1 MENQKKKSELGLA
14 TRSIHVGE
22 LEDIHGS
29 PHTPIYTSTTF
40 RFKDTASLLDVVDG
54 KKQGSLYTR
63 YGLNPS
69 IFSVEQK
76 LASLEQAEAAWVFC
90 SGMAAEA
97 ALFLTH
103 GRKGIVCLG
112 DAYGGT
118 LELLQQQLPLLGI
131 PTYFLLGHELD
142 KLEDLLRT
150 DKVGMVFFETPTNPT
165 LEIFDI
171 ATIAAQAH
179 RHGALVAVDNTFAS
193 PVNQQPLL
201 FGADL
206 VVHSATKYLGGHSD
220 LTAGVVMG
228 SQALL
233 QPIWNW
239 RKNLGQMPSPETAA
253 KLSRSLKT
261 LSVRVK
267 QQNQTA
273 QYLAEKLLQ
282 HPRVQQVLYPG
293 LPDFTGYELAKQQM
307 SGFGGMLSIV
317 IDGDLESASQVA
329 DHLELFALAPSLGGV
344 ESLVTQPVTTTHHGL
359 SSEERR
365 QRGISDALLRLSVG
379 LENAEDLYADL
390 EQALK
395 Q

>member
-206 VVHSATKYLGGHSD
+206 VIHSATKYLGGHSD